1 MKARNRNTGEI
12 VDVINFSNDTFRLDS
27 NFVSYIDSKG
37 IKHESERLNYFWDFE
52 PLQEIPIETKL
63 NFASEILT
71 ELIRGEKE
79 YTTSEL
85 IDTTLK
91 LTKGILE
98 GIS

>member
-1 MKARNRNTGEI
+1 MKARNRKTGEI
-12 VDVINFSNDTFRLDS
+12 VDVINYSNTTARIDG

-37 IKHESERLNYFWDFE
+37 VEHKAERLNYFWDFE
-52 PLQEIPIETKL
+52 PLPEIPIETKL
-63 NFASEILT
+63 NFASEVLK

-79 YTTSEL
+79 YTTTEL

>member
-1 MKARNRNTGEI
+1 MKAKNRKTGEI
-12 VDVINFSNDTFRLDS
+12 VDVISFSNSASRLDPS
-27 NFVSYIDSKG
+27 FVSYIDSMG
-37 IKHESERLNYFWDFE
+37 IEHEAVRLNYLWDFE
-52 PLQEIPIETKL
+52 PLPEIPIETKI
-63 NFASEILT
+63 NFASEVLK

>member
-1 MKARNRNTGEI
+1 MKARNRKTGEI
-12 VDVINFSNDTFRLDS
+12 VDVISYSDDTTRFNS
-27 NFVSYIDSKG
+27 SFVSYIDSKG
-37 IKHESERLNYFWDFE
+37 IEHEAERLNYFWDFE
-52 PLQEIPIETKL
+52 PLPEIPIETKL
-63 NFASEILT
+63 NLASGVLT

-85 IDTTLK
+85 IDTTLR

>member
-1 MKARNRNTGEI
+1 MLKIYT
-12 VDVINFSNDTFRLDS
+12 SN
-27 NFVSYIDSKG
+27 NSKG
-37 IKHESERLNYFWDFE
+37 LENIKATYEFPENGLSPWEQIDWMNERLPEFKGEN
-52 PLQEIPIETKL
+52 EIPIETKL
-63 NFASEILT
+63 NFASGILT

-85 IDTTLK
+85 IDTTLR

>member
-1 MKARNRNTGEI
+1 MKARNRKTGEI
-12 VDVINFSNDTFRLDS
+12 VDVIGFSSNTTRLDS
-27 NFVSYIDSKG
+27 SYVSYVDSKG
-37 IKHESERLNYFWDFE
+37 IEHEGERLNYFWDFE
-52 PLQEIPIETKL
+52 PLPEIPIETKL
-63 NFASEILT
+63 NFASGILT

-85 IDTTLK
+85 IDTTLR

>member
-1 MKARNRNTGEI
+1 MKARNRKTGEI
-12 VDVINFSNDTFRLDS
+12 VDVISYSSDTTRL
-27 NFVSYIDSKG
+27 NGGFVSYIDSKG
-37 IKHESERLNYFWDFE
+37 IEHEAERLNYYWDFE
-52 PLQEIPIETKL
+52 PLPEIPIETKL
-63 NFASEILT
+63 NLASGVLT

-85 IDTTLK
+85 IDTTLR

>member
-1 MKARNRNTGEI
+1 MKAKNRRTGEI
-12 VDVINFSNDTFRLDS
+12 VDVISFSNSPTRLDS
-27 NFVSYIDSKG
+27 NFVSYIDSMG
-37 IKHESERLNYFWDFE
+37 IEHEAERGNYFWDFE
-52 PLQEIPIETKL
+52 PLPEIPIETKL
-63 NFASEILT
+63 NFASEVLK

-85 IDTTLK
+85 IDTTLR

>member
-1 MKARNRNTGEI
+1 MKARNRKTGEI
-12 VDVINFSNDTFRLDS
+12 VDVISFSGNTTRTNS
-27 NFVSYIDSKG
+27 SFVSYIDSKG
-37 IKHESERLNYFWDFE
+37 TEHEAERLNYLWDFE
-52 PLQEIPIETKL
+52 PLPEIPIETKP
-63 NFASEILT
+63 NFASGILT

>member
-1 MKARNRNTGEI
+1 MKAKNRKTGEI
-12 VDVINFSNDTFRLDS
+12 VDVISFSGNTTRLDGS
-27 NFVSYIDSKG
+27 FVSYIDSKG
-37 IKHESERLNYFWDFE
+37 KEHEAERGNYFWDFE
-52 PLQEIPIETKL
+52 PLPEIPIETKI
-63 NFASEILT
+63 NFASEVLK

-85 IDTTLK
+85 IDTTLR